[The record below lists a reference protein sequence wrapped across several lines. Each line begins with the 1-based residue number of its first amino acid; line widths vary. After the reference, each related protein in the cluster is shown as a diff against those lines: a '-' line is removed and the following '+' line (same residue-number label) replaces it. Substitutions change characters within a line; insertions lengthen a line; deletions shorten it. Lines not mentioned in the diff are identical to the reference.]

1 MIALQRMLLQAEDKK
16 IRLLPAW
23 PKRWNVDFK
32 LHAPQA
38 TTVEVEYRD
47 GRLRRCELSPPERA
61 QDVIM
66 PTFEAK

>member
-1 MIALQRMLLQAEDKK
+1 
-16 IRLLPAW
+16 
-23 PKRWNVDFK
+23 VDFK